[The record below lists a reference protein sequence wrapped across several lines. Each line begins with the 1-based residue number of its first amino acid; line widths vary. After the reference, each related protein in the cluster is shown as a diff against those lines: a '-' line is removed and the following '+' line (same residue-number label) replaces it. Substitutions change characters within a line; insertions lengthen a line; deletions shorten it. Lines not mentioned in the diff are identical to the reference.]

1 MCELIKSKNWFKE
14 TLEVDGKKGG
24 EEKAE
29 VKKEGK
35 AEEEKE
41 ELKTESKEEDEESET
56 KKEHKKQGCNNDEI
70 LAVLSH
76 ELGHWK
82 LGHVLKNFVISQVR
96 LLKLFEKIC
105 L

>member
-1 MCELIKSKNWFKE
+1 MIWLKE
-14 TLEVDGKKGG
+14 THEVDGKKGA

-29 VKKEGK
+29 V
-35 AEEEKE
+35 EKD
-41 ELKTESKEEDEESET
+41 ELKTESKDEDEESET

-96 LLKLFEKIC
+96 LL
-105 L
+105 